1 MPACAPV
8 HFGERMAILQGLDVV
23 LVNTRFPE
31 NIGMAARACA
41 NMGCDHI
48 TLVTPER
55 WIRQKAEPLATPKG
69 QPLLDSISVCPSVE
83 DAVAQ
88 AALVVGTTARRGGWR
103 QAMLTPEDCARE
115 VAACLAA
122 GGRVSLVFGPEDRG
136 LDNAAITHC
145 HRLVTIPT
153 AQEASSLNLA
163 QAVLLLLYECAS
175 AVRRQEHAARP
186 REDGS
191 QGQLASAEDQERLMT
206 SLRDMLLR
214 IDYLHGD
221 NPEYFLMPWRR
232 LLGRARLR
240 RHEYDALMGMC
251 RQVRRALERAADADS
266 SAARHDADEKKS

>member
-1 MPACAPV
+1 
-8 HFGERMAILQGLDVV
+8 MAILHGLDVV

-41 NMGCDHI
+41 NMGCEHI
-48 TLVTPER
+48 SLVTPER
-55 WIRQKAEPLATPKG
+55 WIREKASPLATPKG
-69 QPLLDSISVCPSVE
+69 QGLLDGITVCHSVQE
-83 DAVAQ
+83 AVAQ
-88 AALVVGTTARRGGWR
+88 ASLVVGTTARRGGWR
-103 QAMLTPEDCARE
+103 QSMLTPEDCARE
-115 VAACLAA
+115 VARCLAA
-122 GGRVSLVFGPEDRG
+122 GEKVAMVFGPEDRG
-136 LDNAAITHC
+136 LDNEAITHC

-153 AQEASSLNLA
+153 DMEASSLNLA

-175 AVRRQEHAARP
+175 AMRQQEHAATP
-186 REDGS
+186 AGGAG
-191 QGQLASAEDQERLMT
+191 QGQMASAEDQERLMA

-251 RQVRRALERAADADS
+251 RQVRRALERTEGK
-266 SAARHDADEKKS
+266 EKR